1 LRPPVD
7 TADLEGGVGFLR
19 AGARPAA
26 KKMSRAVDANR
37 EEFGVEPICRALGV
51 APSTYYAV
59 KMSQASPSA
68 RAVRDDDLADRIREV
83 HEKNLGV
90 YGARKVWWQL
100 AREDVKVARCTVER
114 LMAREG
120 LKGAIRGKKRPHLDP
135 GRAINPGPGP
145 RGP

>member
-1 LRPPVD
+1 
-7 TADLEGGVGFLR
+7 
-19 AGARPAA
+19 
-26 KKMSRAVDANR
+26 MSRAVDANR
-37 EEFGVEPICRALGV
+37 EEFGVEPICRALGI

-59 KMSQASPSA
+59 KASQASPSV
-68 RAVRDDDLADRIREV
+68 RAVRDQELAERIREV

-114 LMAREG
+114 LMARER
-120 LKGAIRGKKRPHLDP
+120 LKGAIRGQEAPHHDP
-135 GRAINPGPGP
+135 GRAIDSRPRP